1 MRAGLRARRALV
13 VVTVVALFAG
23 CSSSDRQA
31 PVAPPVVAGIQLPVF
46 EKSCAPQTGPASVV
60 PIRVISRAAI
70 VANVCI
76 GGEGPFPFL
85 VDTGGSATLMD
96 ASLAARLHLALVDG
110 PRTVSSF
117 TCKRQISFTA
127 VSRWSV
133 GDTTLAPQTVEVGTV
148 QSPVLPNLDG
158 VLGSD
163 TLSSFGAVRI
173 DYRQQTLTLGP
184 QSAPLRSD
192 VAGGSGPPS
201 VSASLTEG
209 TSLASPMPVKADTEA
224 LSPHRLQLT
233 QVRPT
238 VDLSFGPNRFRLTL
252 DTGAGTTNLG
262 PSVVKKLRLAPAG
275 APGAAYAGLDCPVVV
290 NRYRMGPAMLGKV
303 QLPEQTIGSNF
314 IPPGTV
320 GVLGSG
326 TLINYNTVV
335 VDYTDGNSSWAK
347 ATRLSRPRQ
356 NVPSRAGDLGRK
368 VHGHEYGFGDMH
380 PVRCSP
386 AFLSTAP

>member
-1 MRAGLRARRALV
+1 MG
-13 VVTVVALFAG
+13 
-23 CSSSDRQA
+23 
-31 PVAPPVVAGIQLPVF
+31 AGIQLPVF
-46 EKSCAPQTGPASVV
+46 EKSCAPQPGPASVV
-60 PIRVISRAAI
+60 PIRVVRAAI

-85 VDTGGSATLMD
+85 VDTGGSTTLVD

-117 TCKRQISFTA
+117 TCKRQISFAA

-133 GDTTLAPQTVEVGTV
+133 GNTTLAPQTAEVGTV
-148 QSPVLPNLDG
+148 QSPVLPSLDG

-173 DYRQQTLTLGP
+173 DYRQQTVTLGP

-192 VAGGSGPPS
+192 VAGSSGPAS

-209 TSLASPMPVKADTEA
+209 TSFASPMPVKADTEA
-224 LSPHRLQLT
+224 LSPQRLQLT

-238 VDLSFGPNRFRLTL
+238 VDLSLGPNRLRLTL

-275 APGAAYAGLDCPVVV
+275 RPGAAYAGLDCPVVV
-290 NRYRMGPAMLGKV
+290 NRYTMGPAMLGKV
-303 QLPEQTIGSNF
+303 QLPEQTVGSNF

-335 VDYTDGNSSWAK
+335 VDYTDGELFLGQGNQAQSASPEPAI
-347 ATRLSRPRQ
+347 SR
-356 NVPSRAGDLGRK
+356 
-368 VHGHEYGFGDMH
+368 
-380 PVRCSP
+380 
-386 AFLSTAP
+386 

>member
-1 MRAGLRARRALV
+1 MSAGLRARHALV
-13 VVTVVALFAG
+13 VVTVVALFTG
-23 CSSSDRQA
+23 CSSSGRHA

-46 EKSCAPQTGPASVV
+46 EKSCAPQADPASVV
-60 PIRVISRAAI
+60 PVRVVRAAI

-85 VDTGGSATLMD
+85 VDTGGTTSLVDTG
-96 ASLAARLHLALVDG
+96 LAARLHLALVDG

-133 GDTTLAPQTVEVGTV
+133 GNTILLAQTVEVGTV
-148 QSPVLPNLDG
+148 RSPVLPNLDG

-201 VSASLTEG
+201 VSSSLTEG
-209 TSLASPMPVKADTEA
+209 TSFASPMPVKVVSETLRPDQ
-224 LSPHRLQLT
+224 LQLT
-233 QVRPT
+233 KVRPT
-238 VDLSFGPNRFRLTL
+238 VELSFGPNQFTLTL
-252 DTGAGTTNLG
+252 DTGAGATNLG
-262 PSVVKKLRLAPAG
+262 PSVVKKLRLMPAG

-290 NRYRMGPAMLGKV
+290 NHYTMGTAMLGNV
-303 QLPEQTIGSNF
+303 ELPAQTVGSND

-326 TLINYNTVV
+326 TLINYNPVL
-335 VDYTDGNSSWAK
+335 VDYTDGE
-347 ATRLSRPRQ
+347 LF
-356 NVPSRAGDLGRK
+356 LGQGK
-368 VHGHEYGFGDMH
+368 QAQSAMSEH
-380 PVRCSP
+380 PISNG
-386 AFLSTAP
+386 